1 MNWYW
6 WVIVGVS
13 VAAASFA
20 IWWALDE
27 EDEVVEENNAMAEE
41 SGAMAVEK
49 EEKSQKTQL
58 EGAQLW
64 NLSKKKTLTQIES
77 QGVVIEIDGGKAYF
91 SVEENGTTGYQ
102 WMVNDSACSSDLISI
117 DTSFDLPNAVKT
129 LPDGQEVD
137 LDIVGAPG
145 TRYFTFT
152 GGVKGECTFE
162 MVYARSWEF
171 DWETNADN
179 YAQKIKIPV
188 IVA

>member
-6 WVIVGVS
+6 WIIAGVT

-27 EDEVVEENNAMAEE
+27 EDEVVAEENNAMADEG
-41 SGAMAVEK
+41 GAMSVEK
-49 EEKSQKTQL
+49 EEKSQKGQL

-64 NLSKKKTLTQIES
+64 NLNLEKTLTQIES
-77 QGVVIEIDGGKAYF
+77 QGVVIDVDGGKAYF
-91 SVEENGTTGYQ
+91 SIEENATTGYQ
-102 WMVNDSACSSDLISI
+102 WMVNDGACSSDLVSI
-117 DTSFDLPNAVKT
+117 NSSFDAPNAVFT
-129 LPDGQEVD
+129 TSDGQEVE
-137 LDIVGAPG
+137 LLGLAG

-152 GGVKGECTFE
+152 GGVKGECIFE
-162 MVYARSWEF
+162 MAYARSWEF
-171 DWETNADN
+171 DWETNGDN